1 MATMVLSFS
10 PRSPIASLPPETLVA
25 TLCEVT
31 RDPVELI
38 QLALVCRSWRDIV
51 FETGELWTR
60 VIITKNTS
68 EVQLRRQMQLSRQ
81 ALLALDLDWEVP
93 STLASLALG
102 WNSPTPIVERV
113 RSLKASMP
121 YDEGE
126 PSDVSVWQPLFE
138 GRTWLQLT
146 TLVVIS
152 SHRTLRVRIRAP
164 NLETIELGQ
173 AYFHDWRYIGL
184 GSALCDVRWMNMD
197 QMRAWQRS

>member
-1 MATMVLSFS
+1 MVLSFS

-152 SHRTLRVRIRAP
+152 SHRTLHVHIRAP

-173 AYFHDWRYIGL
+173 AYFTIGVIL
-184 GSALCDVRWMNMD
+184 VSALRCAMCGG
-197 QMRAWQRS
+197 